1 MAGVAVRNALS
12 VDVEDYFQV
21 SAFEGVIP
29 RSEWADRSLRVVN
42 NTYRLVELF
51 EQHGVKATFF
61 TLGWV
66 AERSPRL
73 VRDIVDA
80 GHELAS
86 HGRQRFLSIVPPRG
100 RYRYWRKPGIFI
112 VPACTRSSTT
122 CMGRSVKIVSRIMS
136 SNPGC
141 WRFRFRPFA
150 CAAETY
156 PAGEV
161 DIFVCTPMGSRVGV
175 FDESTNARRV
185 PGCFIC
191 IRGKSISNNRG

>member
-86 HGRQRFLSIVPPRG
+86 HGYDHTRVTKMDAAGFKEDVVRTKKTLEDAPR
-100 RYRYWRKPGIFI
+100 
-112 VPACTRSSTT
+112 
-122 CMGRSVKIVSRIMS
+122 
-136 SNPGC
+136 
-141 WRFRFRPFA
+141 
-150 CAAETY
+150 
-156 PAGEV
+156 
-161 DIFVCTPMGSRVGV
+161 
-175 FDESTNARRV
+175 
-185 PGCFIC
+185 
-191 IRGKSISNNRG
+191 